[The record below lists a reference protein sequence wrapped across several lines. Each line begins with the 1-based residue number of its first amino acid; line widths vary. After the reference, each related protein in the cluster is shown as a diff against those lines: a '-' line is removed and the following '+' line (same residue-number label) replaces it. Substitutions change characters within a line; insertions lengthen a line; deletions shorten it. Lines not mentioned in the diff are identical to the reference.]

1 MAKLTDSEQRAIIG
15 ARLSATLTGTD
26 SELRQDR
33 ETALNHYYGR
43 PYGNEIE
50 GRSQV
55 VTKDL
60 MDVIEW
66 MMPSLLR
73 IFAMKNAVQFD
84 PVGPEDEE
92 QAKQETEYVT
102 HVLWKKNPGFML
114 IYNWLKDGLMQK
126 VGYVQHSWVD
136 EEKVSFEPYTGLS
149 DDQLQMVYQDL
160 QQRGEVKVEGQE
172 QAEDGTWSVKFK
184 VTSKYGC
191 EKVDVVQPDEI
202 IVDSQC
208 RSDVKSAKFVGR
220 LREDLTNSDLMEMGY
235 ERKQLEA
242 LTNYVWTA
250 GRRTGENRAR
260 DTVGESLGEIE
271 DMDTDWSAR
280 KRRLLECY
288 TYIDTDDDGIAELR
302 HYLAGGNDF
311 LENEEFP
318 EIPFCSWTPIP
329 VPHRH
334 VGLSIDDLMEDLQRI
349 NTALNRGLLDNVYFT
364 MNPRS
369 VYDRNTI
376 DVASLQVNRPGGH
389 VANDGPP
396 VGAIMPMPVQPMAG
410 QILPVI
416 DYIAQTRESRTG
428 VGRMTSGVDAD
439 VLAQS
444 TKGAYSD
451 AKSAANQR
459 IEQIARIF
467 AETGMS
473 QLYLAVHRDLNRHQD
488 HATQFKLK
496 EKWITTNP
504 TEWKE
509 RTNMTVS
516 VGLGNSSK
524 DEIRSNLVMMA
535 NGQQAAASVP
545 GLIQPQNVFNLFNRM
560 ATELGFDQAGFI
572 TDPKSP
578 EYQQFTQNQKTPPD
592 PFIQG
597 EQIKAQAGLQKAKLE
612 AQTKDKDRAQERDL
626 TITELEVKTGVDLAK
641 AGIGAEV
648 AITRG
653 AQQQSRNG
661 TAATGKPSAPAGN
674 GGFGARPAQPDAS
687 GFPGG

>member
-1 MAKLTDSEQRAIIG
+1 VPKLTLDEQRAIIG
-15 ARLSATLTGTD
+15 ERLSTTLTGSD
-26 SELRQDR
+26 SELRKDR
-33 ETALNHYYGR
+33 ETALDHYYGR

-50 GRSQV
+50 GRAQV

-73 IFAMKNAVQFD
+73 IFATRDAVQFD
-84 PVGPEDEE
+84 PEGPEDEE
-92 QAKQETEYVT
+92 QAKQETAYVS
-102 HVLWKKNPGFML
+102 HVIWKKNAGFML

-126 VGYVQHSWVD
+126 VGYVQHQWVD

-149 DDQLQMVYQDL
+149 EEQLQMVYADL
-160 QQRGEVKVEGQE
+160 QGRGEVSVEGQE

-184 VTSKYGC
+184 VKTKYGC

-202 IVDSQC
+202 IVDAQC
-208 RSDVKSAKFVGR
+208 RADVKSAKFVGR

-235 ERKQLEA
+235 SRKELEE
-242 LTNYVWTA
+242 LTDYVWK
-250 GRRTGENRAR
+250 TGEAQAR
-260 DTVGESLGEIE
+260 DTVGETLGDE
-271 DMDTDWSAR
+271 DKNSDWATR

-288 TYIDTDDDGIAELR
+288 TYIDTDGDGVAELR

-329 VPHRH
+329 IPHRH
-334 VGLSIDDLMEDLQRI
+334 VGLSIDDTMEDQQRI

-364 MNPRS
+364 MNPRL
-369 VYDRNTI
+369 VYDKNTV
-376 DVASLQVNRPGGH
+376 DVSMLQINRPGGH

-396 VGAIMPMPVQPMAG
+396 MSSMFPVPVNPMAG
-410 QILPVI
+410 QLLPVI
-416 DYIAQTRESRTG
+416 DYVAQTVEKRTG

-444 TKGAYSD
+444 TKGAYVD

-467 AETGMS
+467 AETGLS
-473 QLYLAVHRDLNRHQD
+473 QLFCAVHRDLNRHQD

-504 TEWKE
+504 TEWRE

-524 DEIRSNLVMMA
+524 DEIRSNLMLMGQ
-535 NGQQAAASVP
+535 GQQMAAQVP
-545 GLIQPQNVFNLFNRM
+545 GLVQPQNVFNLFNRM
-560 ATELGFDQAGFI
+560 AIELGFDQAGFI

-578 EYQQFTQNQKTPPD
+578 EYQQFVQGQQAPPN
-592 PFIQG
+592 PLAEA
-597 EQIKAQAGLQKAKLE
+597 EQIKGQTVLQKAQIE

-626 TITELEVKTGVDLAK
+626 TITELEVKSGVDLAK

-648 AITRG
+648 ALARG
-653 AQQQSRNG
+653 AQQERGRS
-661 TAATGKPSAPAGN
+661 AAASGKPGAARGN
-674 GGFGARPAQPDAS
+674 GSPGARPAKPNAA
-687 GFPGG
+687 GIPR

>member
-1 MAKLTDSEQRAIIG
+1 MAKLTEDEQRAIIG
-15 ARLSATLTGTD
+15 ARLTATLTGTD
-26 SELRQDR
+26 SELRTDR

-73 IFAMKNAVQFD
+73 IFAMRDAVQFD

-92 QAKQETEYVT
+92 QAKQETAYVT
-102 HVLWKKNPGFML
+102 YTLWKKNPGFML

-126 VGYVQHSWVD
+126 VGYVQHSWVE
-136 EEKVSFEPYTGLS
+136 EEKVSFEPYSGLS
-149 DDQLQMVYQDL
+149 DEQLQMVMQDL
-160 QQRGEVKVEGQE
+160 EQRGEVKVEGQE
-172 QAEDGTWSVKFK
+172 QAEDGTWSVKLK

-208 RSDVKSAKFVGR
+208 RGDVKSAKFVGR
-220 LREDLTNSDLMEMGY
+220 LREDLTNSDLIEMGY
-235 ERKQLEA
+235 SRKQLEE
-242 LTNYVWTA
+242 LTDYVWK
-250 GRRTGENRAR
+250 TGENLAR
-260 DTVGESLGEIE
+260 DTVGESLG
-271 DMDTDWSAR
+271 DTDKDGDWSTR

-288 TYIDTDDDGIAELR
+288 TYIDTDNDGVAELR

-329 VPHRH
+329 IPHRH
-334 VGLSIDDLMEDLQRI
+334 VGLSIDDTMEDQQRI

-364 MNPRS
+364 MNPRLI
-369 VYDRNTI
+369 YDKNTI
-376 DVASLQVNRPGGH
+376 DLSMLQINRPGGH

-396 VGAIMPMPVQPMAG
+396 GMAAMPVPVNPMAG
-410 QILPVI
+410 QLLPVI
-416 DYIAQTRESRTG
+416 DYVAQTMEKRTG

-444 TKGAYSD
+444 TKGAYTD

-467 AETGMS
+467 AETGLS
-473 QLYLAVHRDLNRHQD
+473 QLYCAVHRDLNRHQD

-496 EKWITTNP
+496 EQWITTNP
-504 TEWKE
+504 TEWRE

-524 DEIRSNLVMMA
+524 DEIRSNLMLMGQ
-535 NGQQAAASVP
+535 GQQAAAQVP

-560 ATELGFDQAGFI
+560 AAELGFDQAGFI

-578 EYQQFTQNQKTPPD
+578 EYQQFMQQQSQGQQPD

-597 EQIKAQAGLQKAKLE
+597 EQIKAQASLQKAQID
-612 AQTKDKDRAQERDL
+612 ANTKDKDRAQERAL
-626 TITELEVKTGVDLAK
+626 TITELEVNTGVDLAK

-648 AITRG
+648 ALARG
-653 AQQQSRNG
+653 AQQQGRNS
-661 TAATGKPSAPAGN
+661 AATAGKSGAPAGN
-674 GGFGARPAQPDAS
+674 GGFGARPSQPDAA
-687 GFPGG
+687 GFPG

>member
-1 MAKLTDSEQRAIIG
+1 MAKLSEDAQRSIIG
-15 ARLSATLTGTD
+15 ERLSSTLSTTD

-73 IFAMKNAVQFD
+73 IFAMRDAVQFD

-92 QAKQETEYVT
+92 QAKEETAYVT

-126 VGYVQHSWVD
+126 VGYVQHSWV
-136 EEKVSFEPYTGLS
+136 EEKKVSFEPYSGLS
-149 DDQLQMVYQDL
+149 EDQLQMVFDDL
-160 QQRGEVKVEGQE
+160 KTRGEVEVEGQE
-172 QAEDGTWSVKFK
+172 QADDGTWSVKLK

-202 IVDSQC
+202 IVDAQC
-208 RSDVKSAKFVGR
+208 RADVKSAKFVGR
-220 LREDLTNSDLMEMGY
+220 LREDLTNSDLIEMGY
-235 ERKQLEA
+235 SRKDLEA
-242 LTNYVWTA
+242 LTDYVWK
-250 GRRTGENRAR
+250 TGNENRAR
-260 DTVGESLGEIE
+260 DTVGETAGNPQDAES
-271 DMDTDWSAR
+271 DWSAR

-288 TYIDTDDDGIAELR
+288 TYIDVDGDGIAELR

-329 VPHRH
+329 IPHRH
-334 VGLSIDDLMEDLQRI
+334 VGLSIDDTMEDQQRI

-364 MNPRS
+364 MNPRLI
-369 VYDRNTI
+369 YDKTTI
-376 DVASLQVNRPGGH
+376 DVGMLQINRPGGH

-396 VGAIMPMPVQPMAG
+396 GASAMPVPVTPMAG

-416 DYIAQTRESRTG
+416 DYVAQTMEKRTG

-444 TKGAYSD
+444 TKGAYVD

-467 AETGMS
+467 AETGLS
-473 QLYLAVHRDLNRHQD
+473 QLYSSVHRDLSRHQD
-488 HATQFKLK
+488 HETQFKLK
-496 EKWITTNP
+496 DKWITANP
-504 TEWKE
+504 TEWRE
-509 RTNMTVS
+509 RANLTVS

-524 DEIRSNLVMMA
+524 DEIRTNLMLMA
-535 NGQQAAASVP
+535 QGQQSAASVP
-545 GLIQPQNVFNLFNRM
+545 GLIQPQNVYNLFNRM
-560 ATELGFDQAGFI
+560 ATELGFDQSGFI
-572 TDPKSP
+572 TDPKSN
-578 EYQQFTQNQKTPPD
+578 EYKQFVGNQQPPQD

-597 EQIKAQAGLQKAKLE
+597 EQIKAQASLQKAQLE
-612 AQTKDKDRAQERDL
+612 ANTKDKDRAQTRDL

-648 AITRG
+648 ALRRG
-653 AQQQSRNG
+653 AQQQGRNG
-661 TAATGKPSAPAGN
+661 AAAPGESGPPAGN
-674 GGFGARPAQPDAS
+674 GGFGARPSQPDAT
-687 GFPGG
+687 GFPS

>member
-1 MAKLTDSEQRAIIG
+1 MAKLTEDEQRSIIG

-26 SELRQDR
+26 SELRNDR

-50 GRSQV
+50 GRSQI

-73 IFAMKNAVQFD
+73 IFAMKDAVQFD

-92 QAKQETEYVT
+92 QAKQETAYVT

-114 IYNWLKDGLMQK
+114 IYNWIKDGLMQK
-126 VGYVQHSWVD
+126 VGYVQHSWVE
-136 EEKVSFEPYTGLS
+136 EEKVSYEPYTGLS
-149 DDQLQMVYQDL
+149 DDQLQMVFQEL
-160 QQRGEVKVEGQE
+160 EQRGKVEVEGQE
-172 QAEDGTWSVKFK
+172 QAEDGTWSVKLK

-208 RSDVKSAKFVGR
+208 RGDVKSAKFVGR
-220 LREDLTNSDLMEMGY
+220 LREDLTNSDLIEMGY
-235 ERKQLEA
+235 PRAKIET
-242 LTNYVWTA
+242 LTDYVWK
-250 GRRTGENRAR
+250 TGENRAR
-260 DTVGESLGEIE
+260 DTVGETTGNV
-271 DMDTDWSAR
+271 DDTDGDWSTR

-288 TYIDTDDDGIAELR
+288 TYIDTDGDGVAELR

-329 VPHRH
+329 IPHRH

-364 MNPRS
+364 MNPRL
-369 VYDRNTI
+369 VYDKNTV
-376 DVASLQVNRPGGH
+376 DTGTLQINRPGGH

-396 VGAIMPMPVQPMAG
+396 GASLMPVPVAQMAG
-410 QILPVI
+410 AILPVI

-444 TKGAYSD
+444 TKGAYTD

-467 AETGMS
+467 AETGMA

-488 HATQFKLK
+488 HSTQFKLK

-509 RTNMTVS
+509 RANITAS

-524 DEIRSNLVMMA
+524 EEIRSNLLMMA
-535 NGQQAAASVP
+535 NGQQAAAAVP

-560 ATELGFDQAGFI
+560 AAELGFDQAGFI

-578 EYQQFTQNQKTPPD
+578 EYQDFMQKQSQGQPPD

-597 EQIKAQAGLQKAKLE
+597 EQIKANAALTKAQIE

-648 AITRG
+648 ALARG
-653 AQQQSRNG
+653 AQQKGRDGS
-661 TAATGKPSAPAGN
+661 AAPGKPGAPSGN
-674 GGFGARPAQPDAS
+674 GGFGARPAQSDAP
-687 GFPGG
+687 GFFGG